1 MFKGFFIA
9 QIIQNMLKSLKG
21 IKEGYMKKLDNL
33 LLISLDGMSDADIA
47 ILRNMPNFQ
56 RLFMLVNNVDSVFLT
71 NTYPVHT
78 SVITEVLS

>member
-1 MFKGFFIA
+1 
-9 QIIQNMLKSLKG
+9 
-21 IKEGYMKKLDNL
+21 MKKLDNL

-71 NTYPVHT
+71 NTYSVHT

>member
-1 MFKGFFIA
+1 
-9 QIIQNMLKSLKG
+9 
-21 IKEGYMKKLDNL
+21 MKKLDNL